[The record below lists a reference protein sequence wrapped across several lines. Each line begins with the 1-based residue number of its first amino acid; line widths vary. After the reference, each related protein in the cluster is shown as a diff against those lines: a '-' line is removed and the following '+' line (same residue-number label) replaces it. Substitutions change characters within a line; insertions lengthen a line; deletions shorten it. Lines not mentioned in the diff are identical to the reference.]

1 MPDRRIKEVVGAV
14 DASAALPAGLVE
26 RLLAVPARRLAHG
39 GRFTGRPV
47 TRVRVADGHV
57 AKMRPCSLE
66 PDVARRR
73 TLRVL
78 ERERALGVHHPAK
91 TWFVAELGGRLWT
104 GNVTP
109 ELLALHVAPP
119 ELGRTRWTAA
129 LSAMWRL
136 CLATAAGH
144 QQRLDE
150 SLSNFA
156 LDPDGRLFYLDDDL
170 YPWDR
175 FVGLAQS
182 LGAILRRVHWLKLGD
197 WQRLGT
203 ILRERLRAEFADPQ
217 TTAALA
223 SQVDT
228 LVLPDA
234 AQKRRCRALL
244 AGLRGAPPDRPR
256 RAGGR
261 PPGRIALLADV
272 HGNWPALESVLRAL
286 RQESV
291 SRAIV
296 LGDTVGY
303 GPEPVRCIEA
313 IVEAGFE
320 VIKGNHDHAV
330 ASGYVSPGF
339 SADARWVI
347 DWTRA
352 RLPDRA
358 LRWLDEL
365 PGYQREGDRLA
376 VHGSP
381 VDQYLLYGY
390 VYDRTSEKNL
400 DWLARNETRVCFH
413 GHSHM
418 YGIYGR
424 SGTGDVRS
432 RQTDQRLTDYRHCL
446 VCPGAVGQ
454 PRSGRPG
461 AEFAIYDPRSERLSF
476 HRVAY
481 DIGAV
486 ERVMRQHDFPERLGR
501 RLHAGR

>member
-1 MPDRRIKEVVGAV
+1 VE
-14 DASAALPAGLVE
+14 ASAALPVVLLE
-26 RLLAVPARRLAHG
+26 RLLGVPARRLAHG

-47 TRVRVADGHV
+47 TRVRVGEGHV

-66 PDVARRR
+66 PAVAYRR
-73 TLRVL
+73 TRKVL
-78 ERERALGVHHPAK
+78 ERERTLHVHHPAK

-109 ELLALHVAPP
+109 ELLPLHVAPP

-129 LSAMWRL
+129 LAAMWQL
-136 CLATAAGH
+136 CFATAARYNL
-144 QQRLDE
+144 RLDE

-156 LDPDGRLFYLDDDL
+156 LDPDGNVFYLDDDL

-182 LGAILRRVHWLKLGD
+182 LGAVIRRVHWLKPRD
-197 WQRLGT
+197 WRRLGRM
-203 ILRERLRAEFADPQ
+203 LRERLRAQFADPQ
-217 TTAALA
+217 SIAALA

-234 AQKRRCRALL
+234 TQMRRCRELL
-244 AGLRGAPPDRPR
+244 AGLRGEPRPR
-256 RAGGR
+256 PRHTGGGAE
-261 PPGRIALLADV
+261 PLALLADV
-272 HGNWPALESVLRAL
+272 HGNWPALESALRAL
-286 RQESV
+286 RKEGI
-291 SRAIV
+291 SRGIV

-303 GPEPVRCIEA
+303 GPEPLRCIEA
-313 IVEAGFE
+313 IAEAGLD

-347 DWTRA
+347 EWTRA
-352 RLPDRA
+352 RLPAWA
-358 LRWLDEL
+358 LSWLDDL
-365 PGYQREGDRLA
+365 PSHWRDGDHLA

-390 VYDRTSEKNL
+390 VYDRTSERNL
-400 DWLARNETRVCFH
+400 DWLARHGTRVCFH

-418 YGIYGR
+418 YGVYARAG
-424 SGTGDVRS
+424 SGDTRS
-432 RQTDQRLTDYRHCL
+432 REPAQTLTAYRHCL

-454 PRSGRPG
+454 PRSGQPG
-461 AEFAIYDPRSERLSF
+461 AEFAIYDPRSERLTF
-476 HRVAY
+476 HRLPYDVA
-481 DIGAV
+481 AV
-486 ERVMRQHDFPERLGR
+486 ERAMLEQGFPPRLGR